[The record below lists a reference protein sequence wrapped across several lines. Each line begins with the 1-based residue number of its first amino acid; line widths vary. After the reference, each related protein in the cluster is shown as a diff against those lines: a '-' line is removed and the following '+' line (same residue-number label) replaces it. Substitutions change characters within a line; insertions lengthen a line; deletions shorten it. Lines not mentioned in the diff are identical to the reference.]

1 MRRIV
6 VLLFIII
13 AFSAVA
19 QGPSAGVL
27 RHQSGGTIPVGPF
40 TYIDFTSPVTADG
53 DIDTIATRWLTD
65 NACSDELK
73 VRFFRADSRGILG
86 TLTLVGSAGPFATTN
101 GLNVITFAPI
111 AVKKGDLLAITQ
123 LKPGCGGVTFVDSRR
138 EDVVYE
144 VSGDFNGGSLNSAGL
159 TARPSYA
166 LNAVASQGPRLIG
179 TLPVVG
185 SAAGNFNSFF
195 RTGLTVTNPSA
206 YPSTIKLVFHP
217 AGASS
222 SPSDPSTTFTLA
234 GYATKSYTDVVQAM
248 SQSGLGT
255 LDIYANA
262 YQPVVAARIF
272 NDAGTAGTSGFTEDL
287 VTAEDGFIESQ
298 FTVVPLP
305 ADLTNYRL
313 NVGIRTFATTTV
325 RSQYFDA
332 NGTFLGQGPS
342 KTYPANYFEQV
353 SLATFSGNFA
363 VPAGGMMYVV
373 IESGGPAV
381 FYTATTDNRT
391 NDGSLKMFTLK

>member
-159 TARPSYA
+159 TAR
-166 LNAVASQGPRLIG
+166 
-179 TLPVVG
+179 
-185 SAAGNFNSFF
+185 
-195 RTGLTVTNPSA
+195 
-206 YPSTIKLVFHP
+206 
-217 AGASS
+217 
-222 SPSDPSTTFTLA
+222 
-234 GYATKSYTDVVQAM
+234 
-248 SQSGLGT
+248 
-255 LDIYANA
+255 
-262 YQPVVAARIF
+262 
-272 NDAGTAGTSGFTEDL
+272 
-287 VTAEDGFIESQ
+287 
-298 FTVVPLP
+298 
-305 ADLTNYRL
+305 
-313 NVGIRTFATTTV
+313 
-325 RSQYFDA
+325 
-332 NGTFLGQGPS
+332 
-342 KTYPANYFEQV
+342 
-353 SLATFSGNFA
+353 
-363 VPAGGMMYVV
+363 
-373 IESGGPAV
+373 
-381 FYTATTDNRT
+381 
-391 NDGSLKMFTLK
+391 